1 MVIYSYPKNRP
12 KDADNGDFYI
22 STSETQSTKILS
34 RSYFDSLY
42 IAKSGKLKIYVRDE
56 DSWKIIDE
64 EKLDINLSFI
74 GENGLF
80 RKIED
85 VKHELKFKSLDDL
98 I

>member
-1 MVIYSYPKNRP
+1 MVIYSYAENRP
-12 KDADNGDFYI
+12 NDADNGDFYI
-22 STSETQSTKILS
+22 STSETQSTKILG

>member
-1 MVIYSYPKNRP
+1 MVIYSYPENRP

-22 STSETQSTKILS
+22 STSETQSTKILD
-34 RSYFDSLY
+34 RTYFDSLY

-56 DSWKIIDE
+56 DTWKIIDE
-64 EKLDINLSFI
+64 EKLDISLKYI
-74 GENGLF
+74 GDNGLF

-85 VKHELKFKSLDDL
+85 VKHELKFKSLEDL

>member
-1 MVIYSYPKNRP
+1 MVIYSYPDNRP
-12 KDADNGDFYI
+12 KDANNGDFYI
-22 STSETQSTKILS
+22 STSETQSTKIAG
-34 RSYFDSLY
+34 RSYFDSVY
-42 IAKSGKLKIYVRDE
+42 IAKSGKLKIYFRNE

-85 VKHELKFKSLDDL
+85 AKHKLKFKSLDDL

>member
-1 MVIYSYPKNRP
+1 MVIYSYPDNRP
-12 KDADNGDFYI
+12 KDANNGDFYI
-22 STSETQSTKILS
+22 STSETQSTKILG
-34 RSYFDSLY
+34 RSYFDSVY
-42 IAKSGKLKIYVRDE
+42 IAKSGKLKIYFRNE
-56 DSWKIIDE
+56 DSWKILDE

-74 GENGLF
+74 GDNGLF

>member
-1 MVIYSYPKNRP
+1 MVIYSYPENRP
-12 KDADNGDFYI
+12 NDADNGDFYI
-22 STSETQSTKILS
+22 STSETQSTKILG

-64 EKLDINLSFI
+64 EKLDISLKFI
-74 GENGLF
+74 GDNGLF

-85 VKHELKFKSLDDL
+85 VKHELKFKTLDDL